1 MIAWDPVYMHET
13 AHTISRPLPHR
24 IGGDNKGAV
33 LQRTS
38 MGEKETMIDGLPPFL
53 MTADEVNH
61 AQEEEEKKEYG
72 HMHPRLIQNH

>member
-1 MIAWDPVYMHET
+1 
-13 AHTISRPLPHR
+13 
-24 IGGDNKGAV
+24 
-33 LQRTS
+33 